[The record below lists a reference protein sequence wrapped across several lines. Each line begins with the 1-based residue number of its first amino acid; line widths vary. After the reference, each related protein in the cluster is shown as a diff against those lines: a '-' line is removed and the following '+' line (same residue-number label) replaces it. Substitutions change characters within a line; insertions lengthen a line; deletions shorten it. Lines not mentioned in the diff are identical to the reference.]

1 MNKEQFQKLY
11 QGYLDQSLSESEIE
25 RFFGAT
31 KEPQFEQYLSQLI
44 DESAIVAPLI
54 EDEERKRQVWEYL
67 HRSRKGKV
75 VLLPRQRETRRV
87 WMVAA
92 AFFLLVLGT
101 WWIFQAPKPSLS
113 TPQLTQAKYALPGRD
128 AAILTLSDG
137 SQVVLDSTKGTIIN
151 NNNGVQIINTAGL
164 LSYVGEGVS
173 GEIVYNTISTARGN
187 RYQLLLGDGTK
198 VWLNS
203 ATSLKYPVAFNGK
216 ERRVELTGEG
226 FFEVAKDKTKPFSV
240 VTSSQEI
247 RVLGTHFNVSS
258 YKDEETV
265 QTTLIEGSV
274 SVKDKRTAVVLKP
287 GSQAMSNASGLHVN
301 TDVDTDKVISWKQGW
316 FDFDGM
322 DFKMILR
329 QVSRWYDVDVV
340 YKGNIPDEKFG
351 GRIKRDVPLSQV
363 LQLLQNRGVKF
374 QLQGNVITVM
384 P

>member
-1 MNKEQFQKLY
+1 MNQEQFQKLY

-113 TPQLTQAKYALPGRD
+113 TPQLTQVKYALPGRD

-198 VWLNS
+198 IWLNS

-287 GSQAMSNASGLHVN
+287 GSQAMSDGSGLHVN

>member
-1 MNKEQFQKLY
+1 
-11 QGYLDQSLSESEIE
+11 
-25 RFFGAT
+25 
-31 KEPQFEQYLSQLI
+31 
-44 DESAIVAPLI
+44 
-54 EDEERKRQVWEYL
+54 
-67 HRSRKGKV
+67 
-75 VLLPRQRETRRV
+75 
-87 WMVAA
+87 MVAA

-113 TPQLTQAKYALPGRD
+113 TPQLTQVKYALPGRD

-198 VWLNS
+198 IWLNS

>member
-1 MNKEQFQKLY
+1 MNQEQFQKLY

-113 TPQLTQAKYALPGRD
+113 TPQLTQVKYALPGRD

-198 VWLNS
+198 IWLNS

>member
-1 MNKEQFQKLY
+1 MNQEQFQKLY

-113 TPQLTQAKYALPGRD
+113 TPQLTQVKYALPGRD

-287 GSQAMSNASGLHVN
+287 GSQAMSDGSGLHVN